1 MATSLTQPAHACR
14 SDQRSHLYSEPVCTV
29 VESDEGSYARTMTST
44 ARLTQ
49 DGRSATLSSLA
60 FRRTRLNPVGW
71 VAVLAPGWL
80 AGVTVALVTSK
91 GKPDVGRVLA
101 CAVGGAAACVLI
113 ARGIDEI
120 RWRSTAL
127 SLDVGEP
134 DAALDL
140 MQAVRAEGVQ
150 ADMVRADHAPYSPAY
165 AVRYRAKD
173 DRRVRA
179 VLAEQQG

>member
-1 MATSLTQPAHACR
+1 
-14 SDQRSHLYSEPVCTV
+14 
-29 VESDEGSYARTMTST
+29 MTAT

-49 DGRSATLSSLA
+49 DGRSAALSSLLL
-60 FRRTRLNPVGW
+60 RTHPRPGGW

-80 AGVTVALVTSK
+80 AGVAIAVTTGK
-91 GKPDVGRVLA
+91 GKPGVGRVLG
-101 CAVGGAAACVLI
+101 CAFGGAATSVLI
-113 ARGIDEI
+113 ARGLDEV
-120 RWRSTAL
+120 RWRSRAV
-127 SLDVGEP
+127 SLEVTEP

-140 MQAVRAEGVQ
+140 MQAVRAEGVR
-150 ADMVRADHAPYSPAY
+150 ADMVRADHIPSAPAY